1 MKYAIKFASLLLFVV
16 FHSFAQTTENDPV
29 VKLLKD
35 MYFITWNKN
44 TPEQQ
49 MKEDVKVFAEKGCVC
64 VSCGAKGTIL
74 ARGIDKAKSKHW
86 DVYTEDFLPLT
97 VDHIFPKSKGG
108 TNDLENL
115 QPMCY
120 TCNQIKADKIN
131 ELN

>member
-1 MKYAIKFASLLLFVV
+1 MTFIPQFKYTLDTIKDISSLQDSPFKTHRRL
-16 FHSFAQTTENDPV
+16 
-29 VKLLKD
+29 
-35 MYFITWNKN
+35 
-44 TPEQQ
+44 
-49 MKEDVKVFAEKGCVC
+49 KVFAEKGCVC

-108 TNDLENL
+108 SNDLKNL

-120 TCNQIKADKIN
+120 TCNQLKSDKTN
-131 ELN
+131 DPNYLP